1 MLKTLAKDWLIRLL
15 SDKSLADAMQGD
27 SRRKREVYI
36 NISEHFEP
44 AFNAA
49 VRRQRLF
56 RNVPRG
62 FTLVEVILSL
72 ALTATLLGLL
82 STGVYV
88 VARDWNSNADRLDRN
103 LDEALS
109 ILQIDRALHGA
120 FPHGYTDPETSTR
133 YVYFVGEDDYLSWVS
148 TVSPQRQPG
157 LMAWELFSNEDG
169 VHLSLAP
176 AYSDFPG
183 ERLEQAE
190 PELILPN
197 YEASFSYL
205 YQELDES
212 RQWRDDWVGE
222 EMQSLPLAV
231 YVLFTPIDDQDG
243 VLEQLEVVAR
253 IASNQHRNL
262 RPSLFQGDSRGR
274 SLL

>member
-1 MLKTLAKDWLIRLL
+1 VTSATKSSPAPDGCNWNYQGNGIVDTRHGKIRPFM
-15 SDKSLADAMQGD
+15 SHSAQ
-27 SRRKREVYI
+27 
-36 NISEHFEP
+36 
-44 AFNAA
+44 
-49 VRRQRLF
+49 
-56 RNVPRG
+56 G
-62 FTLVEVILSL
+62 FTLVEVILAL

-88 VARDWNSNADRLDRN
+88 VGRDWNSNADRLDRN

-120 FPHGYTDPETSTR
+120 FPHGFIDPETSTR

-157 LMAWELFSNEDG
+157 LMAWELFSDDQG

-176 AYSDFPG
+176 AYSDSPG
-183 ERLEQAE
+183 ERLERAE
-190 PELILPN
+190 PQLILPG
-197 YEASFSYL
+197 YEAGFSFL

-212 RQWRDDWVGE
+212 RQWRDDWLGE

-231 YVLFTPIDDQDG
+231 HVRFTPLDDQSG
-243 VLEQLEVVAR
+243 TLQELEVVAR

-262 RPSLFQGDSRGR
+262 RPSLFQGDLAGG
-274 SLL
+274 SLFQGNR